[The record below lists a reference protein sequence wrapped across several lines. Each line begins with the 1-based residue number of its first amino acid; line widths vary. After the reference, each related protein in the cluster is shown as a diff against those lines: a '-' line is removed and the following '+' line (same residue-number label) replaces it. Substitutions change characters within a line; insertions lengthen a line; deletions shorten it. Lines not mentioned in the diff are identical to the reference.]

1 MSSALQSGTVQRV
14 FGAILF
20 IPVVAAFFIS
30 QSAAQ
35 WIFLALALI
44 MVWEFCVMHQM
55 TRAVRIVLVADVVLF
70 ALPAPFL
77 YHLEAL
83 AGGPLFPAMMVLGG
97 LVVLFVWLV
106 LRDGMAVFFVAL
118 LILCILSGRALLGL
132 CGGRHFVLGLGLSVA
147 ACGIAAYFV
156 GRRVGGRRLAPVIS
170 PNKTLSGAA
179 GGMIGAAIASIF
191 LLGLI
196 EVSAGIAIIVGVV
209 IAVLAQMGDLLES
222 ALKRHVG
229 VKDSG
234 RLIPGHGGILDRFD
248 GYLLTLPAMYIYSLV
263 A

>member
-77 YHLEAL
+77 YHVEAL
-83 AGGPLFPAMMVLGG
+83 AGGPLFPAMM
-97 LVVLFVWLV
+97 
-106 LRDGMAVFFVAL
+106 AL
-118 LILCILSGRALLGL
+118 AGPLAQSAGRT
-132 CGGRHFVLGLGLSVA
+132 GLG
-147 ACGIAAYFV
+147 
-156 GRRVGGRRLAPVIS
+156 P
-170 PNKTLSGAA
+170 
-179 GGMIGAAIASIF
+179 
-191 LLGLI
+191 
-196 EVSAGIAIIVGVV
+196 
-209 IAVLAQMGDLLES
+209 
-222 ALKRHVG
+222 AL
-229 VKDSG
+229 
-234 RLIPGHGGILDRFD
+234 
-248 GYLLTLPAMYIYSLV
+248 
-263 A
+263 